1 MGETGE
7 SKSRKAVQMN
17 CLAWSLSVSL
27 STAVLK
33 VCEDFGECFNSNPLY
48 FVKINHECVTIDD
61 FLPGDFQKYI
71 NSNFSMYLKGLE
83 ITQKAE
89 TYVHCTYEKSY
100 NRLMITDLQGVEYHL
115 CDPKIA
121 T

>member
-17 CLAWSLSVSL
+17 CLARSLSVSL
-27 STAVLK
+27 STAVFK
-33 VCEDFGECFNSNPLY
+33 VCEDFGE
-48 FVKINHECVTIDD
+48 INHEYVTIDD

-71 NSNFSMYLKGLE
+71 NSNFSMYLKSFE

-100 NRLMITDLQGVEYHL
+100 NRLMITDLQGVGYHL